1 MNETTEQKIA
11 RIKIELLEIHKNTN
25 EGPRLIAEM
34 MKDLPNPRGPLY
46 SASGKAMSHNLG

>member
-11 RIKIELLEIHKNTN
+11 RIKTELLEIHKNTN

-34 MKDLPNPRGPLY
+34 MKDLPNPRGPKLI
-46 SASGKAMSHNLG
+46 SSGEMSHNLG

>member
-11 RIKIELLEIHKNTN
+11 RIKNELLEIHKNTN

-34 MKDLPNPRGPLY
+34 MEDLPNPRGPRL
-46 SASGKAMSHNLG
+46 AIGAMAHNWG

>member
-11 RIKIELLEIHKNTN
+11 RIKTELLEIHKNTN

-34 MKDLPNPRGPLY
+34 MEDLPNPRGWILSNGPTP
-46 SASGKAMSHNLG
+46 HNLN